1 MGKVYLSGPLSA
13 ATEEGVQA
21 NKARMR
27 AAEAAL
33 QAAGFTVVCP
43 LDNGLPENA
52 KWEEHMR
59 ADVRLMLADDVD
71 TVALMDGWHDS
82 RGARIEAQL
91 AKDLGMRVL
100 PIVIRCRS
108 PEMKVV
114 PESLQLFEPER
125 IEALRVL
132 ARIGLDNAGTPSQM
146 GDL

>member
-1 MGKVYLSGPLSA
+1 MKKVYLSGALSA
-13 ATEEGVQA
+13 ATDEGLQA

-33 QAAGFTVVCP
+33 IAAGYSVVCP
-43 LDNGLPENA
+43 LDNGRPENS

-91 AKDLGMRVL
+91 AKDLGLRVL
-100 PIVIRCRS
+100 PMVI
-108 PEMKVV
+108 
-114 PESLQLFEPER
+114 LL
-125 IEALRVL
+125 
-132 ARIGLDNAGTPSQM
+132 SQP
-146 GDL
+146 